1 MPEESPP
8 RWRPSSRVVA
18 VLAALFVTGVVFS
31 EALRT
36 AFFLFFFAFL
46 LALLLDYPVRLL
58 AKVMPRGVAAGL
70 VLLAILG
77 GVAAGV
83 RFAVPPLITQASRV
97 AEQAPRAIDRA
108 KEGWDRIREDAPV
121 EIPSGEQLEQEV
133 SPEGGGL
140 WRVLPFAGAT
150 LSALG
155 MVVLLLILA
164 TFMVS
169 NPKGY
174 AEGAVWLFPKGQEK
188 YVREYLERVVVTM
201 RGWLYAQL
209 LLMTFVGVATAI
221 GLFAI
226 GVNGWPV
233 LAVVNFFCEFV
244 PYLGPFVG
252 AAPGVAVAFAEST
265 SKGAYAAAVYFGV
278 QQLEGY
284 LVSPLVMKHQVRIP
298 PPLLLLWQVVMG
310 IAFGIVGIVAATP
323 ILALLRVTV
332 DYFWV
337 ERTLG
342 KDAEQPA

>member
-1 MPEESPP
+1 MI
-8 RWRPSSRVVA
+8 
-18 VLAALFVTGVVFS
+18 AALFVTGVVFS
-31 EALRT
+31 PALRT

-58 AKVMPRGVAAGL
+58 ARVVPRGVAAGL
-70 VLLAILG
+70 VLLTLLG
-77 GVAAGV
+77 GTAVAV
-83 RFAVPPLITQASRV
+83 RFAVPPLATQASSI
-97 AEQAPRAIDRA
+97 AEEAPRAIDRA
-108 KEGWDRIREDAPV
+108 KEAWSRVRKDAPI
-121 EIPSGEQLEQEV
+121 EIPSSKELQQELQK
-133 SPEGGGL
+133 SPSGL
-140 WRVLPFAGAT
+140 ARRAVPIATTT
-150 LSALG
+150 LSILG
-155 MVVLLLILA
+155 MLLLLLILA

-169 NPKGY
+169 NPRGY
-174 AEGAVWLFPKGQEK
+174 AEGAVWLFPREQEK
-188 YVREYLERVVVTM
+188 YVREYLDRVVVTM

-209 LLMTFVGVATAI
+209 LLMIFVGVATAI
-221 GLFAI
+221 GLMAV
-226 GVNGWPV
+226 GVRGWPA

-252 AAPGVAVAFAEST
+252 AAPGIAVAFADSA

-284 LVSPLVMKHQVRIP
+284 LVSPLVMKHQVNIP

-310 IAFGIVGIVAATP
+310 IAFGVIGIVAATP

-342 KDAEQPA
+342 KPTEQPA